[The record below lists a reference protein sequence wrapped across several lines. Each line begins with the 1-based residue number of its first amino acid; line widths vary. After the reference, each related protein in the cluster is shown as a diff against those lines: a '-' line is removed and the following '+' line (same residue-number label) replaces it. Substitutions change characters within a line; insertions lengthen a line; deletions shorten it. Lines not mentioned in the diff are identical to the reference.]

1 MKLQKVILLEDVP
14 KLGKKWD
21 VVKVKQGFA
30 RNFLF
35 SKNLAL
41 DAGQQGLKRIEELK
55 KQYNKK
61 QEKLLRECEEKSRHL
76 EGKSVTVSV
85 EAKDDD
91 TLYGSITPSTVKKY
105 LESEEIMVDKGDI
118 LIEEP
123 IKKLGVYEIQIRLH
137 PEVFSTIK
145 LWVVRK

>member
-21 VVKVKQGFA
+21 VVQVKHGFA
-30 RNFLF
+30 RNYLF
-35 SKNLAL
+35 SKSLAL
-41 DAGQQGLKRIEELK
+41 DAHQQNLIRIEELK
-55 KQYNKK
+55 KQYNKN
-61 QEKLLRECEEKSRHL
+61 QEKVLREAEEKARTM

-91 TLYGSITPSTVKKY
+91 TLYGSITIAAVKKY
-105 LESEEIMVDKGDI
+105 LESEEIVVDKNDI

-137 PEVFSTIK
+137 SEVFSTVK